1 MSKYLKQ
8 NKPVATTSPTLKK
21 ARRHVYWQA
30 GLALTTIILTIVII
44 FAMTSAWYT
53 NIVQTSGLVFEAEAW
68 GFNGEIVIG
77 DQSVKAAPGDEGV
90 IHLEVT
96 NTNDSMT
103 AIGISASKSN
113 MESAEMQKRLYFY
126 VDAPTIRNGEVM
138 ERVYLN
144 SQSNYTYML
153 FGESSLTLTEEAHN
167 DAPLKWHWVYD
178 MLGYYVL
185 GTCTDDVF
193 TEFEYLRPI
202 EYDYDAATFD
212 YVTGEDEK
220 VTIELKTVD
229 GITTI
234 EEFLQ
239 GLSETDGFEQPID
252 IEHPVAGGYYP
263 VEVDEEGYGIYAY
276 LCSAAEIVM
285 ATNFDTQ
292 LGQKAAEGYEDGQ
305 APSYPVTLNVTAQ
318 MNDENVIPVTNL
330 TSLNSA
336 ISQLSGSTIQ
346 LAEDLALTGDEKIL
360 IPTGTQII
368 VDLNGKKLSSQTG
381 GNAIEAKPGS
391 SAIFING
398 TIEGADGKGNGIY
411 AVGAEVTLNEVA
423 INNFDNCIFVAD
435 GTDEST
441 LDSKVHLVNCE
452 IDAADCAVLVYGNGT
467 ASEQKTQL
475 IIDNCTLK
483 GDGTVIMGNA
493 STTEHGRWGTD
504 IQIIDSEIISNAD
517 KVYAG
522 IYHPQKD
529 SNLTIYN
536 SKVSGYTGLAIKG
549 GNISIKGSEI
559 HGSGKE
565 LGRDPVAGNSGWDDT
580 GDGIYIEANYGY
592 DIRLEISDI
601 EILEP
606 IEGTEEFK
614 TTTVTSKISS
624 VHNKALR
631 VWELNAANVTV
642 RIYSGEF
649 STEPLAEYIAA
660 GSVQSSSNGKY
671 IVKLDKK
678 Q

>member
-1 MSKYLKQ
+1 MSKYLKP
-8 NKPVATTSPTLKK
+8 NKPVANSPALKT

-30 GLALTTIILTIVII
+30 GLALTTIVLTIVII

-68 GFNGEIVIG
+68 GFSGEIVIG
-77 DQSVKAAPGDEGV
+77 DQSVEAAPGDEGV

-96 NTNDSMT
+96 NSNDSMT

-113 MESAEMQKRLYFY
+113 MESVEMQKRLFFY

-185 GTCTDDVF
+185 GSYTEDRF
-193 TEFEYLRPI
+193 TEFEYLRPV

-212 YVTGEDEK
+212 YVTDENDM

-229 GITTI
+229 GITTV

-239 GLSETDGFEQPID
+239 GLSETDGFENPID
-252 IEHPVAGGYYP
+252 IEHPVAEGYYP
-263 VEVDEEGYGIYAY
+263 VEVDEEGYGVYVY

-292 LGQKAAEGYEDGQ
+292 LGQQAAEGYEEGE
-305 APSYPVTLNVTAQ
+305 APSYPVTLSVTAQ
-318 MNDENVIPVTNL
+318 MNDEDVIPVTNL

-346 LAEDLALTGDEKIL
+346 LAEDLVLTGGEKIV

-368 VDLNGKKLSSQTG
+368 VDLNEKTITSQTG
-381 GNAIEAKPGS
+381 GNVIEAKPGS
-391 SAIFING
+391 SVIFLNG
-398 TIEGADGKGNGIY
+398 SVEGDGRGNGIH
-411 AVGAEVTLNEVA
+411 AVGAEVTLNKVS
-423 INNFDNCIFVAD
+423 IDNFDNCIFVAD

-441 LDSKVHLVNCE
+441 LDSKVHLVDCE
-452 IDAADCAVLVYGNGT
+452 ITAADCAVLVYGNGT
-467 ASEQKTQL
+467 ASELKTQL
-475 IIDNCTLK
+475 IIDSSKLM

-504 IQIIDSEIISNAD
+504 IQIINSEIISNAE
-517 KVYAG
+517 KVFAG

-536 SKVSGYTGLAIKG
+536 STVSGYTGLAIKG
-549 GNISIKGSEI
+549 GNISVKGSHI
-559 HGSGKE
+559 IGNGAA
-565 LGRDPVAGNSGWDDT
+565 LNRDPKPGNSGWDDT

-614 TTTVTSKISS
+614 TTTVTSKIESK
-624 VHNKALR
+624 HNQALR
-631 VWELNAANVTV
+631 VWELDAANVTV

-649 STEPLAEYIAA
+649 DTELPAEYIAA
-660 GSVQSSSNGKY
+660 GSVQSVSGGKY
-671 IVKLDKK
+671 VVKLEKK